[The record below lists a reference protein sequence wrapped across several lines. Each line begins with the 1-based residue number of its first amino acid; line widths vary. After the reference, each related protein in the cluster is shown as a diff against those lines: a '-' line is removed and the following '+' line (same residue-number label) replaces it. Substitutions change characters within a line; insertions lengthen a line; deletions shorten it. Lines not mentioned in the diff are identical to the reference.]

1 MEFAERR
8 QGRRVE
14 VLPRPELRLARRV
27 RVRVLDVSLGGAL
40 IASEERISP
49 GTIAQLRVPLR
60 RGRFDA
66 SVLVK
71 REEVRAES
79 PPVLLGAAIVS
90 AAPESRELLEQFL
103 GGRSE

>member
-27 RVRVLDVSLGGAL
+27 RVRLVDVSLGGAL
-40 IASEERISP
+40 IASDERIAP

-71 REEVRAES
+71 REERRAES
-79 PPVLLGAAIVS
+79 PPVMLGAAIVS

-103 GGRSE
+103 GRAE